1 MLSNLGSTLGS
12 GVGIAR
18 GNTRR
23 HLASAWSPRFT
34 AVHHVVIPAVFCIHI
49 VFITQSVDCNTPA
62 SFPVSLVFIAD
73 VLPFPAVFYGV
84 SLEYC
89 NLHEACS
96 AGARLSNVQHV
107 VPCFRQLPSPHSP
120 SSSLLAAEASGGC
133 RAGCCCAGEWIA
145 GTATVEMACLPQPA
159 NERKLT
165 NAPPSA
171 SCHPAIS
178 RPLIF
183 LSVNVPGD

>member
-34 AVHHVVIPAVFCIHI
+34 AVHHVVIPAVFCIYI

>member
-1 MLSNLGSTLGS
+1 MESTVCGGLSCSYSSSVLYL
-12 GVGIAR
+12 
-18 GNTRR
+18 
-23 HLASAWSPRFT
+23 H
-34 AVHHVVIPAVFCIHI
+34 CIHHSVCRLQHTRI
-49 VFITQSVDCNTPA
+49 VSCAIGIHFRRTS
-62 SFPVSLVFIAD
+62 
-73 VLPFPAVFYGV
+73 VFYGL

-145 GTATVEMACLPQPA
+145 GTATVQMACLPQPA

-171 SCHPAIS
+171 SCHPATSPIS

-183 LSVNVPGD
+183 LSVNVPDD